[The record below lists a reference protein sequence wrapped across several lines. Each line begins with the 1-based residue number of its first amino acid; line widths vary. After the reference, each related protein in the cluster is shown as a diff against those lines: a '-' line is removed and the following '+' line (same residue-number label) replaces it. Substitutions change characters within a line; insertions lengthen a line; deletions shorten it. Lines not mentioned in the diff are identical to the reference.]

1 MASQATPNWQPITQ
15 LPLIASLIDGML
27 HEALEQY
34 ELIGQ
39 AASKPWILDDYTVG
53 RVIKVFTEQ
62 NDYLGLYQEQINRWK
77 ELSLTEDQRTEID
90 RLNGQLE
97 SLRIVVTGIL
107 TLADKLK
114 AGTIEREFSKDDTE
128 VALEMLLRLFR
139 KP

>member
-34 ELIGQ
+34 ELIRQ
-39 AASKPWILDDYTVG
+39 ATSKPWILDDYTVG

-62 NDYLGLYQEQINRWK
+62 NDYLGLYQEQMNRWG
-77 ELSLTEDQRTEID
+77 ELSLKENQHMEID
-90 RLNGQLE
+90 RLNGQLD
-97 SLRIVVTGIL
+97 SLRTAVAGIL

-114 AGTIEREFSKDDTE
+114 AGTIEREFSKNDTE
-128 VALEMLLRLFR
+128 LGLEMLLRLFR